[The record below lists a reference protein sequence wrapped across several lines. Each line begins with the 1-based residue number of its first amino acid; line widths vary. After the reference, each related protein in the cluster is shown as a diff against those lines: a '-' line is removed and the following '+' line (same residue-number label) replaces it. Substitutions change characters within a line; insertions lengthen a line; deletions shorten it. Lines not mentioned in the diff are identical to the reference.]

1 MEIDMFVEIHDLLA
15 NRTAAAEVY
24 FAAHAQLDEAKNVL
38 DAAKTDIVTIIGGY
52 GFIEGETADLEV
64 ALQSRKT
71 INEKMLL
78 ALGLTQAQ
86 IDSCKVEGEAYKVFR
101 IKPKKAN
108 KVKRAA

>member
-1 MEIDMFVEIHDLLA
+1 MEIDMTALNNTV
-15 NRTAAAEVY
+15 AAAEVY
-24 FAAHAQLDEAKNVL
+24 FAAKEQLDQAEAVVK
-38 DAAKTDIVTIIGGY
+38 AAKQDVVDILGGY
-52 GFIEGETADLEV
+52 GFLEGETADLEV

-101 IKPKKAN
+101 IKAKKPS
-108 KVKRAA
+108 KVSKAA

>member
-1 MEIDMFVEIHDLLA
+1 MEIDMFVEIHDVLA

-24 FAAHAQLDEAKNVL
+24 FAAHAQLDEAKDVL

-108 KVKRAA
+108 KIKKAA

>member
-1 MEIDMFVEIHDLLA
+1 MEIDMTASNTV
-15 NRTAAAEVY
+15 AAAEVY
-24 FAAHAQLDEAKNVL
+24 FAAKEQFDAAENVL
-38 DAAKTDIVTIIGGY
+38 KAAKKDVADIVGGY
-52 GFIEGETADLEV
+52 GFLEGETADLEV

-101 IKPKKAN
+101 IKAKKPS
-108 KVKRAA
+108 KVQKAA